1 MRRKCLIAMM
11 AVTISPVMTQITEA
25 GCDSSALQ
33 ELWRAFNVCTGQY
46 KENYNASLTLL
57 ENTGSTE
64 EKEEERTQITC
75 QLVDSMVE
83 LCTGI
88 WSSCYADQQ
97 VTDMKKTFVD
107 NLRAKNEKASISI
120 ELCGSIRNMK

>member
-1 MRRKCLIAMM
+1 MM

-57 ENTGSTE
+57 ENSGST
-64 EKEEERTQITC
+64 EEERTQITC

-107 NLRAKNEKASISI
+107 NLRAKNEMASISI

>member
-57 ENTGSTE
+57 ENSGST
-64 EKEEERTQITC
+64 EEERTQITC

-107 NLRAKNEKASISI
+107 NLRAKNEMASISI